1 MALARLAVK
10 VGKAGKASPHAAY
23 IAREGRYADRLEK
36 GERLEAT
43 EAGNMP
49 AWAQSNP
56 QAFWQAADAH
66 ERANGTTYREM
77 EIALPRE
84 LDASQ
89 RRELV
94 AGFVQQEL
102 GDRHAYQWA
111 IHVPTA
117 ADGGE
122 QPHVH
127 LMFSER
133 TRDGIERDPEQYF
146 KRYNAKAPER
156 GGCKK
161 ANTGKDA
168 ATRKVELKE
177 LRGRWEVACNQALE
191 RAGQDARIDMRS
203 YAERG
208 RAEAPER
215 KQLPSQWRGQGKAQV
230 IEFRAAK
237 AEQARAV
244 SELRETVPDVR
255 GQVVEIE
262 RERERQAVKRLESMP
277 LDELRQHVTATRSP
291 GVQALMRA
299 MPEAQALEKRAQ
311 DAMQAEQK
319 AAGEIERHS
328 RGYAEWRQG
337 APVRAF
343 LHRHG
348 VWKDAQAS
356 KVDDWLAKQ
365 EQIKATA
372 SKDLEQAKAEA
383 PELAKRLR
391 PLAEQQHAKME
402 TDHARAAPIL
412 AQREQAAQEAQKQ
425 RRFELMKEQA
435 EQQAARQMAERVMEA
450 ADLHRRGKLKDVP
463 PHLAQVL
470 EASQKSAN
478 TRLEREMKLRQT
490 FTDPK
495 MREGVAQML
504 KPYAKQIENGLDRGL
519 SR

>member
-1 MALARLAVK
+1 MALARLSVK

-203 YAERG
+203 YAEQG

-255 GQVVEIE
+255 GQVVELE
-262 RERERQAVKRLESMP
+262 RARYARMTSKELAAEIARIRPRPADEVAREAVEVVEAKRDADTLARLLEENKRNALALNKREAEHNSKGFFSKLASFGEPGRIERERQALRERHGALAPKYEEAQHQYRQTFQAATSRVQVEQMP
-277 LDELRQHVTATRSP
+277 MVAKVAELDQLRQ
-291 GVQALMRA
+291 
-299 MPEAQALEKRAQ
+299 EKARQ
-311 DAMQAEQK
+311 ELKQQMQQK
-319 AAGEIERHS
+319 AE
-328 RGYAEWRQG
+328 
-337 APVRAF
+337 
-343 LHRHG
+343 
-348 VWKDAQAS
+348 KQA
-356 KVDDWLAKQ
+356 
-365 EQIKATA
+365 ATA
-372 SKDLEQAKAEA
+372 
-383 PELAKRLR
+383 
-391 PLAEQQHAKME
+391 
-402 TDHARAAPIL
+402 
-412 AQREQAAQEAQKQ
+412 
-425 RRFELMKEQA
+425 
-435 EQQAARQMAERVMEA
+435 MAERVMEA

-463 PHLAQVL
+463 PRLARALDAVQ
-470 EASQKSAN
+470 SSAN
-478 TRLEREMKLRQT
+478 TQLERKMKLQQA

-495 MREGVAQML
+495 QRASAAELL

-519 SR
+519 SL